1 MSFGSLSLKGKALQC
16 LSQREHSR
24 AELQKK
30 LRRHTAQLRRQ
41 SQATPGE
48 GAEAAT
54 EDEVDAENAKHSI
67 DIEKV
72 LDDLVAA
79 GLQSDARTAESVARS
94 KSSRYGV
101 HRLRQQLQAK
111 GLEAELVA
119 HTVSQTRDT
128 EFERALS
135 LWRRRFGEASQ
146 DQAQRARQ
154 IRFLTARGFD
164 SDVVRRIVRGGL
176 ETD

>member
-1 MSFGSLSLKGKALQC
+1 MSFSSLSLKGKALQC

-24 AELQKK
+24 AELHDK
-30 LRRHTAQLRRQ
+30 LRRHAAQVR
-41 SQATPGE
+41 SKNQATPGE
-48 GAEAAT
+48 GSEAAT
-54 EDEVDAENAKHSI
+54 EDEIETANAQHI
-67 DIEKV
+67 VDIERV
-72 LDDLVAA
+72 LDDLAAA

-111 GLEAELVA
+111 GLDAELVA

-128 EFERALS
+128 EFERALN
-135 LWRRRFGEASQ
+135 LWRRRFGEPSQ

-164 SDVVRRIVRGGL
+164 SDVIRRVIRGGL
-176 ETD
+176 ETE